1 MNIWTFTQLN
11 AAKEDQKSIV
21 FSCVLFKS
29 SDELS
34 FALISAKCIPYS
46 KCICLE
52 SLFDC
57 SISTVIYIPEINFIF
72 YSVRVDKSC
81 SSVQVLIFLKYFG
94 KLVSRQ
100 VDVLQLPV
108 NLVKTVFNCEQFLS
122 GKTRA
127 ECNCWQLT
135 LQFKSLHTCGSI
147 HGPSVSTRYWYRNSR
162 TLTVTWKG
170 TFEQQDNCCFLSL
183 ISLYL
188 FLAKAWSLRPDSKS
202 WEQVQT
208 VPGMISAPL
217 SRAPEHLLWLTE
229 GVSLFP
235 VLVWLRFA

>member
-1 MNIWTFTQLN
+1 MTNDVSICRSQN
-11 AAKEDQKSIV
+11 ASTVGISIKSIKTNKYLNLHSTECCKRRSEV
-21 FSCVLFKS
+21 NSFISCVLFKS

-81 SSVQVLIFLKYFG
+81 SFVQVLIFLKYFG

-127 ECNCWQLT
+127 ECNC
-135 LQFKSLHTCGSI
+135 
-147 HGPSVSTRYWYRNSR
+147 
-162 TLTVTWKG
+162 
-170 TFEQQDNCCFLSL
+170 
-183 ISLYL
+183 
-188 FLAKAWSLRPDSKS
+188 
-202 WEQVQT
+202 
-208 VPGMISAPL
+208 
-217 SRAPEHLLWLTE
+217 
-229 GVSLFP
+229 
-235 VLVWLRFA
+235 